1 MTAAG
6 APDPVCD
13 RICRKTALGD
23 VGEERI
29 IKKPFI
35 DNELTT
41 KVNFAISKGT
51 SGFLNRGVVPLR
63 R

>member
-1 MTAAG
+1 M
-6 APDPVCD
+6 PK
-13 RICRKTALGD
+13 KTALGD